1 MDVHHA
7 LDGMHITKNVT
18 ESLLDT
24 LMEAKVKGKDSLNT
38 HLDPQELKVRLELHP
53 KLQPDGTQKLLVV
66 SWTLEIEEKKKLLSF
81 FHELKVP
88 ISYCSNIRRLANM
101 KDLKFNMHLMKAHDC
116 HVIMT
121 QLLPVAIRGILPEKV
136 RDPIIKLC
144 SFFNTISHKVV
155 DPSTLNK
162 LEKTIL

>member
-24 LMEAKVKGKDSLNT
+24 LMEAKGKGKDSLNT
-38 HLDPQELKVRLELHP
+38 HLDLKELKVMLELHP
-53 KLQPDGTQKLLVV
+53 ELQPDGTHKLLVA
-66 SWTLEIEEKKKLLSF
+66 SWTLEIEGKKKLLSF

-88 ISYCSNIRRLANM
+88 TGYCSNIRRLANM
-101 KDLKFNMHLMKAHDC
+101 KDLKFNMYLMKACDF

-121 QLLPVAIRGILPEKV
+121 
-136 RDPIIKLC
+136 
-144 SFFNTISHKVV
+144 
-155 DPSTLNK
+155 
-162 LEKTIL
+162 

>member
-1 MDVHHA
+1 MDVRYA
-7 LDGMHITKNVT
+7 LDGMHITKNMT

-53 KLQPDGTQKLLVV
+53 ELQPDGTQKILVA
-66 SWTLEIEEKKKLLSF
+66 SWTVGIEEKKKLLSF

-88 ISYCSNIRRLANM
+88 NGYCSNIRRLANM
-101 KDLKFNMHLMKAHDC
+101 KDLKFNIHLMKAYDC

-121 QLLPVAIRGILPEKV
+121 QVLLVAIRGVLLEKL

-144 SFFNTISHKVV
+144 SFFNNLTQGYRS
-155 DPSTLNK
+155 SYT
-162 LEKTIL
+162 